1 MLNKKFK
8 LNFIAL
14 TVAYALTP
22 YTEAA
27 LVRDDVDY
35 QIFRDFAENKG
46 KFSVGATN
54 VEVRNKDKQPLGKV
68 LPDGIPMIDFS
79 AVDVNKRI
87 GTLVDPQYIVSVK
100 HAHQY
105 MNDFYFGHYNGHRDV
120 SDDENKYS
128 VVTQNN
134 DKPEEK
140 WDYRKRLDD
149 YNMPRLNKFVTEV
162 APTTPTLAGG
172 GLETYKDKGKY
183 PYFVRVGAGT
193 QFVYEKDTYYTT
205 NSTIID
211 KKTESGRDIKFLAE
225 AYRYAI
231 GGTPYKEI
239 NIDKVETKEGL
250 IGFGDSHQHP
260 NAKDVLSQDPLTNYG
275 VLGDSGS
282 PLFAF
287 DKQQNKWIFIGPYT
301 YWAGYGKKSWQE
313 WNIYKTTFA
322 DDIKK
327 RDNADTV
334 PFSTSEYHWTTTGN
348 SSQIKNTD
356 HTITV
361 TLPSDPDRLVNFQ
374 QEEHSQTGQNVT
386 FDDNTNNG
394 KGTLILNENINQGAG
409 GLFFKGNYEVKG
421 KTDDITWVGG
431 GISVEDGKTVTWKI
445 HNPEKDHLAKIGKGT
460 LIINGSGDN
469 KGSLKVGDGTVV
481 LNQQTNGLKEHAF
494 ASVGIV
500 SGRSTVVLNDDK
512 QVDPNSIYFGF
523 RGGRLDANGNNLTF
537 EHIRNIDDGA
547 RLVNHNMTN
556 ASNIMITG
564 AGLITNPSKVTV
576 YTPPITNDDD
586 ENPYYV
592 PSLPKGKDL
601 YFSNDCR
608 KYYLLKPGK
617 STQAP
622 MPCNNDTSNEN
633 WEFMGYSQNEAQKKA
648 MEYINNNRM
657 NGFSGYFGE
666 EVGKN
671 TNGELNVTF
680 NGKSEQNRFLLTGG
694 TNLNGTLTVSKGN
707 LFLSGKPTSHARDF
721 VNQSSAM
728 KDPHF
733 AKNNEVVVEDD
744 WINRTFKATNINVT
758 NNAALYSGRNVESIT
773 SNITASSKAQV
784 HIGYKAG
791 DTVCV
796 RSDYTGYVT
805 CHNGTLSEKAL
816 NSFKPTNLRG
826 NVNLSDNANF
836 TLGKASLFG
845 TIQSKENS
853 QVRLTENSHWHLT
866 GDSNVHQLDLK
877 NGHIHLN
884 SADNKNNVTKYNT
897 LNISN
902 LSGNGSFYYLTDI
915 STNQGDKVV
924 ITQSATGNFTLQ
936 VADKTGEPNHNELT
950 LFDASNATERNGLN
964 VSLANGKVDRGAWSY
979 TLKESGGRYYLHNPK
994 VEKRNLTVDT
1004 PSITTPNIQAD
1015 APSVPSHSEE
1025 IARVDEP
1032 VPLPAPPAPATT
1044 NVAPQNQNGFNRT
1057 GTGYSIVADTKETV
1071 RITHKYDNGEI
1082 FEEKVELK
1090 SEFTEAID
1098 KYKINKPDW
1107 TATEMT
1113 SSGKNAYD
1121 ITYKKVEKA
1130 VTTEEA
1136 PKEPLKMDNPRTLS
1150 IEDKKPEVAVKPEE
1164 TPNGAP
1170 SREHSETAPKSDTTT
1185 QADTS
1190 NSETVPSET
1199 TEKVAENSP
1208 QESEKVEEK
1217 EQKATETTPQNNEV
1231 AKEAQPSVE
1240 ANPQTN
1246 EVAQNGSKTEETQE
1260 APKQEQTEAA
1270 KQDIEEIRPEKRP
1283 EPETVEANI
1292 DEPKK
1297 KSQNGEVAEEATPN
1311 VEANT
1316 QTNEA
1321 TQSEGKTEETQ
1332 TAETNPEPTESVAA
1346 SKNQAENKVSQPTE
1360 TKETAMVEKEEKT
1373 KVEIKVEK
1381 DEIQEVEKVIS
1392 EKPDTKV
1399 KANAPKKEVP
1409 IYTKVE
1415 EAQPQTQ
1422 PTTVAAADTTTPNGK
1437 PAEETKPN
1445 EETNAKPVTPVVSE
1459 NQAENTTAQPTEREE
1474 AARVE
1479 TETAKQQEQP
1489 KTVQSQVEP
1498 ESESVSTDKNSEE
1511 VQAQPE
1517 TSATAVT
1524 EQPAPENSSTKA
1536 EQSVTENTTVSTEN
1550 PVVENPE
1557 KTPATTQPA
1566 VNSEVVQ
1573 SETAT
1578 TEAVVSQPEET
1589 STEETTV
1596 ASTYETTVT
1605 SAEETTVS
1613 DNSESSE
1620 PKHRSRRDV
1629 SSAPHNVEPTGTA
1642 GRDRSAV
1649 VPLRN
1654 LTSTNTNAVLS
1665 DAMAKA
1671 QFVALNVG
1679 KAVSQH
1685 ISQLEMNNEGQ
1696 YNLWVSNTS
1705 MNENYSSDQ
1714 YRRFSSKSTQT
1725 QLGWDQTIS
1734 SNVQLGGVFT
1744 YVRNSNSFDKAS
1756 SKNTLAQAN
1765 LYSKYYVDNHWYLA
1779 VDLGYG
1785 NFQSNLQTN
1794 HNAKFA
1800 RHTAQFGLT
1809 AGKTFNLGNFGITP
1823 IVGVRYSYL
1832 SNADFALAQDRIKV
1846 NPISVKTAF
1855 AQVDLSYT
1863 YHLGEFSITP
1873 ILSARYDANQGSGKI
1888 NVNGYDFAYNVE
1900 NQQQYNAGL
1909 KLKYHNVKLSLIGGL
1924 TKAKQAEKQ
1933 KTAEVKLSFS
1943 F

>member
-27 LVRDDVDY
+27 LVRNDVDY

-54 VEVRNKDKQPLGKV
+54 VEVRKKDNQPLGTA
-68 LPDGIPMIDFS
+68 LPKDIPMIDFS

-140 WDYRKRLDD
+140 WDYQKRLDD

-172 GLETYKDKGKY
+172 GLETYKDKEKY

-211 KKTESGRDIKFLAE
+211 KKTESGHDIKFLAE

-313 WNIYKTTFA
+313 WNIYKKDFA
-322 DDIKK
+322 DTIHS
-327 RDNADTV
+327 RDNAETV

-348 SSQIKNTD
+348 SSQIKNTQK
-356 HTITV
+356 TISVKLLEPNT
-361 TLPSDPDRLVNFQ
+361 TLVNYRK
-374 QEEHSQTGQNVT
+374 EENKNTGQNVT

-394 KGTLILNENINQGAG
+394 KGTLILDDHINQGAG

-421 KTDDITWVGG
+421 TTDNITWVGG
-431 GISVEDGKTVTWKI
+431 GISVEEGKTVTWKVR
-445 HNPEKDHLAKIGKGT
+445 NPEGDHLAKIGKGK
-460 LIINGSGDN
+460 LIVEGKGDN

-481 LNQQTNGLKEHAF
+481 LKQQTTKGQHAF

-500 SGRSTVVLNDDK
+500 SGRSTVVLNDDN

-556 ASNIMITG
+556 ASNITITG
-564 AGLITNPSKVTV
+564 ESLITNPNTI
-576 YTPPITNDDD
+576 TPYNIEAPDYEN
-586 ENPYYV
+586 NPYY
-592 PSLPKGKDL
+592 SFRRIKDGGQLYLNLENYTYYALRKGAKATSDLP
-601 YFSNDCR
+601 YNSNV
-608 KYYLLKPGK
+608 
-617 STQAP
+617 
-622 MPCNNDTSNEN
+622 SNET
-633 WEFMGYSQNEAQKKA
+633 WLYMGKNPDEAKKKT
-648 MEYINNNRM
+648 MEYINNSRM
-657 NGFSGYFGE
+657 NGFNGYFGE
-666 EVGKN
+666 EATKADQNGK
-671 TNGELNVTF
+671 LNVTF
-680 NGKSEQNRFLLTGG
+680 KGKTEQNRFLLTGG
-694 TNLNGTLTVSKGN
+694 TNLNGDLNVEKGT
-707 LFLSGKPTSHARDF
+707 LFLSGRPTPHARDIA
-721 VNQSSAM
+721 NISSTE
-728 KDPHF
+728 KDKLF
-733 AKNNEVVVEDD
+733 SENNEVVVEDD
-744 WINRTFKATNINVT
+744 WINRNFKATNINVT
-758 NNAALYSGRNVESIT
+758 NNATLYSGRNVESIT
-773 SNITASSKAQV
+773 SNITASNKAQV

-805 CHNGTLSEKAL
+805 CHNGTLSTKAL
-816 NSFKPTNLRG
+816 NSFNATNVSG

-836 TLGKASLFG
+836 VLGKANLHGS
-845 TIQSKENS
+845 IQAGGNS

-884 SADNKNNVTKYNT
+884 SADNSNNVTKYNT
-897 LNISN
+897 LTVNS
-902 LSGNGSFYYLTDI
+902 LSGNGSFYYWVDFTK
-915 STNQGDKVV
+915 NQGDKVV
-924 ITQSATGNFTLQ
+924 VTQSATGNFTLQ
-936 VADKTGEPNHNELT
+936 VANKTGEPNHNELT

-979 TLKESGGRYYLHNPK
+979 TLKENNGRYYLHNPK

-1015 APSVPSHSEE
+1015 APSVPSNHEE

-1044 NVAPQNQNGFNRT
+1044 STAPQNQNGFNRT
-1057 GTGYSIVADTKETV
+1057 GTGYSIVADTPETV
-1071 RITHKYDNGEI
+1071 RITHKNPNGEI
-1082 FEEKVELK
+1082 IDEGFALK
-1090 SEFTEAID
+1090 SDFHNSVDTNKKSFDGLVAD
-1098 KYKINKPDW
+1098 KITPDG
-1107 TATEMT
+1107 T
-1113 SSGKNAYD
+1113 NAYI
-1121 ITYKKVEKA
+1121 ITYKKVKDLVTPKRPIELKTDQPLTDEEKDPKKVA
-1130 VTTEEA
+1130 V
-1136 PKEPLKMDNPRTLS
+1136 
-1150 IEDKKPEVAVKPEE
+1150 VKPED
-1164 TPNGAP
+1164 TPNGVP
-1170 SREHSETAPKSDTTT
+1170 SREHSETAPKSDTATK
-1185 QADTS
+1185 ADTS
-1190 NSETVPSET
+1190 NSESVSSDTTETAEKNEQEVAET
-1199 TEKVAENSP
+1199 TA
-1208 QESEKVEEK
+1208 
-1217 EQKATETTPQNNEV
+1217 QNGEV
-1231 AKEAQPSVE
+1231 AKEAQPTVE
-1240 ANPQTN
+1240 ASTQTN
-1246 EVAQNGSKTEETQE
+1246 EVAQNGS
-1260 APKQEQTEAA
+1260 
-1270 KQDIEEIRPEKRP
+1270 
-1283 EPETVEANI
+1283 
-1292 DEPKK
+1292 
-1297 KSQNGEVAEEATPN
+1297 
-1311 VEANT
+1311 
-1316 QTNEA
+1316 
-1321 TQSEGKTEETQ
+1321 
-1332 TAETNPEPTESVAA
+1332 
-1346 SKNQAENKVSQPTE
+1346 
-1360 TKETAMVEKEEKT
+1360 EKEEIQDVQ
-1373 KVEIKVEK
+1373 KVTSK
-1381 DEIQEVEKVIS
+1381 
-1392 EKPDTKV
+1392 KPDTTV

-1409 IYTKVE
+1409 INTKIE
-1415 EAQPQTQ
+1415 EAQAQPQTQ
-1422 PTTVAAADTTTPNGK
+1422 PTTVTA
-1437 PAEETKPN
+1437 AEETSPNSKPVEETQPS
-1445 EETNAKPVTPVVSE
+1445 EETNAEPVTPVVVSE
-1459 NQAENTTAQPTEREE
+1459 HQPEKTVSKPTGTEETAT
-1474 AARVE
+1474 VE
-1479 TETAKQQEQP
+1479 TEKAQEASQVTSQASPKQEQSEDAKP
-1489 KTVQSQVEP
+1489 QAEP
-1498 ESESVSTDKNSEE
+1498 ESENVSTDKNSEE

-1524 EQPAPENSSTKA
+1524 EQPAKETSTKA
-1536 EQSVTENTTVSTEN
+1536 EQSVTESTTVSTGT

-1566 VNSEVVQ
+1566 VNSEAVQ

-1578 TEAVVSQPEET
+1578 TETVSQPK
-1589 STEETTV
+1589 
-1596 ASTYETTVT
+1596 VT
-1605 SAEETTVS
+1605 SAEETTVTS
-1613 DNSESSE
+1613 TQEVST
-1620 PKHRSRRDV
+1620 PKPRSRRTRRSV
-1629 SSAPHNVEPTGTA
+1629 QTNSYEPIELSTANTENTQSRNNVVNSQSAL
-1642 GRDRSAV
+1642 RD
-1649 VPLRN
+1649 
-1654 LTSTNTNAVLS
+1654 LTSTNTNAVIS
-1665 DAMAKA
+1665 DARAKA

-1696 YNLWVSNTS
+1696 YNVWVSNTS
-1705 MNENYSSDQ
+1705 MNKNYSSEQ

-1734 SNVQLGGVFT
+1734 NNVQLGGVFT
-1744 YVRNSNSFDKAS
+1744 YVRNSNNFDKAS
-1756 SKNTLAQAN
+1756 SKNTLAQVN
-1765 LYSKYYVDNHWYLA
+1765 FYSKYYADNHWYLGI
-1779 VDLGYG
+1779 DLGYG
-1785 NFQSNLQTN
+1785 KFQSNLQTN
-1794 HNAKFA
+1794 NNAKFA
-1800 RHTAQFGLT
+1800 RHTAQIGLT
-1809 AGKTFNLGNFGITP
+1809 AGKAFNLGNFAVKPT
-1823 IVGVRYSYL
+1823 VGVRYSYL
-1832 SNADFALAQDRIKV
+1832 SNANFALAQDRIKV

-1873 ILSARYDANQGSGKI
+1873 ILSARYDANQGNGKI
-1888 NVNGYDFAYNVE
+1888 NVSVYDFAYNVE
-1900 NQQQYNAGL
+1900 NQQQYNAAL